1 MGETQDLT
9 LRFSLRQSPW
19 LEACETKPALCF
31 QNAKQWGQ
39 AQDSHAQSKGEKWER
54 REEREVPPLGLQER
68 LVLSLKPKWGRPCPQ
83 GLSTP

>member
-39 AQDSHAQSKGEKWER
+39 AQDSHAQSKGETWER
-54 REEREVPPLGLQER
+54 REEREVPPLGLR
-68 LVLSLKPKWGRPCPQ
+68 GGWSCP
-83 GLSTP
+83 